1 MLLPYFGLTLLVLVT
16 DQLLKAIV
24 QAVMEPFQSVP
35 VLKNIFAITYVR
47 NYGAAFGVL
56 PSQTWLL
63 IALSL
68 GVIIFVWVNRPK
80 LRHHSLV
87 FQIGLALALGGALGN
102 LVDRVRLGYVIDF
115 LDFHFWPVFNLADTA
130 IVIGVGLI
138 IIGLYHAENR
148 ERNKESAPDQ
158 ACGPAG
164 KEEL

>member
-68 GVIIFVWVNRPK
+68 GVIIFVWVNRSK

-138 IIGLYHAENR
+138 VFGLYHTENR
-148 ERNKESAPDQ
+148 E
-158 ACGPAG
+158 
-164 KEEL
+164 